1 MFLFGNR
8 QGMKVECQEELEFFF
23 FRSYFLLLY
32 LFFFLSLLGYS

>member
-23 FRSYFLLLY
+23 FLGVTFYFFI
-32 LFFFLSLLGYS
+32 FFFF